1 MKLIGG
7 TVGGRGRDTG
17 DPRRN
22 LNATLRL
29 GTSVHKYTGIVKEFQ
44 VRVYPVPFCSFVM
57 ILKFLNLGSW
67 VHYNFTSQER
77 ECRQNLKRRNSV
89 LKQWILNLLYLE
101 NLDGNI

>member
-44 VRVYPVPFCSFVM
+44 VRKYPVPFCSFVM

-67 VHYNFTSQER
+67 VHCNFTSQER

>member
-29 GTSVHKYTGIVKEFQ
+29 GTSVH
-44 VRVYPVPFCSFVM
+44 
-57 ILKFLNLGSW
+57 
-67 VHYNFTSQER
+67 
-77 ECRQNLKRRNSV
+77 
-89 LKQWILNLLYLE
+89 
-101 NLDGNI
+101 

>member
-44 VRVYPVPFCSFVM
+44 VRKYPVPF
-57 ILKFLNLGSW
+57 
-67 VHYNFTSQER
+67 
-77 ECRQNLKRRNSV
+77 V
-89 LKQWILNLLYLE
+89 LLS
-101 NLDGNI
+101 